1 MRKSSLHS
9 YINWLVP
16 VLIILTLATFYHRFP
31 TGDDAWFAEQSY
43 WLSKSG
49 IVRSNFFKGM
59 LFWDQHLLVSHKFFI
74 LIGALVYRIFGISL
88 LAFQSISFI
97 AELILIGLIYQY
109 IRQRQL
115 GNKALL
121 MLLFLIFGNISL
133 VTMSFENRPE
143 ILLAT
148 LGFASFL
155 CLDKSDKYQAA
166 LAGILAGLALLTH
179 LNGIVFV
186 VAGFFLL
193 LKTKRWHDLIF
204 YSITSFLVSILYF
217 LDVFLSDHFQLWYY
231 QFTND
236 PAVVGSL
243 GIRHKLWVML
253 KFPLIFVGSF
263 KEVGVTLILLTLLF
277 LNKNR
282 FKDLPKNVIYY
293 LIFSILT
300 LWLVTKSVTGF
311 YQLLFLPLLIVLILE
326 LLNFMK
332 SDYLFNKWTVFV
344 FFLFTF
350 IGVFGQIQLLNKIHS
365 KPYLPEKYAEISKK
379 IANKSCGIVPLNFFF
394 NDYDKF
400 GQLYCIEN
408 FWPMNVHREEHS
420 LAQMGKF
427 AIDRNVKFIVIDKHS
442 LNKPAEINP
451 KSIIPDFKLSY
462 TDGNIF
468 LFNRKK

>member
-1 MRKSSLHS
+1 MKISSLYS
-9 YINWLVP
+9 YLKWLVP
-16 VLIILTLATFYHRFP
+16 VLIILTVATFYHRFP

-43 WLSKSG
+43 WLANNG

-59 LFWDQHLLVSHKFFI
+59 LSWDQHLLVSHKFFI

-88 LAFQSISFI
+88 VAFQSISFI

-155 CLDKSDKYQAA
+155 CLDKSDKYRAA

-193 LKTKRWHDLIF
+193 LKSKRWIDLIF
-204 YSITSFLVSILYF
+204 YSITSFFVSILYF
-217 LDVFLSDHFQLWYY
+217 LDVFLSDQFQLWYY
-231 QFTND
+231 QFTHD
-236 PAVVGSL
+236 PALVSSL
-243 GIRHKLWVML
+243 GIKHKLLVML

-277 LNKNR
+277 LNKSR
-282 FKDLPKNVIYY
+282 LKDLPKNVLYY
-293 LIFSILT
+293 LLFSILT
-300 LWLVTKSVTGF
+300 LWMITKSVTGF
-311 YQLLFLPLLIVLILE
+311 YQLLFLPLLMVLILE
-326 LLNFMK
+326 LLNFLK
-332 SDYLFNKWTVFV
+332 ADYLLNKWTVFV

-350 IGVFGQIQLLNKIHS
+350 IGIFGQIQLLNKIHS

-379 IANKSCGIVPLNFFF
+379 IGNKSCGIVPLNFFF

-420 LAQMGKF
+420 LAQLGKF
-427 AIDRNVKFIVIDKHS
+427 AVDRNVNFIVIDKHS
-442 LNKPAEINP
+442 LNKPAEMNEQS
-451 KSIIPDFKLSY
+451 KIPSFQLTYS
-462 TDGNIF
+462 DGNIF
-468 LFNRKK
+468 LFNRNK

>member
-1 MRKSSLHS
+1 MKNNYL
-9 YINWLVP
+9 ILCIKWLLP
-16 VLIILTLATFYHRFP
+16 ILILLTLATFYRRFP

-43 WLSKSG
+43 WLAKSG
-49 IVRSNFFKGM
+49 LIRSNYFKGM

-74 LIGALVYRIFGISL
+74 LIGSFVYRIFGISL
-88 LAFQSISFI
+88 YAFQSISFV

-115 GNKALL
+115 GNKAPF

-143 ILLAT
+143 IILAT

-155 CLDKSDKYQAA
+155 CVDKSNKYWAA

-204 YSITSFLVSILYF
+204 YSFTSFFVSILYF

-236 PAVVGSL
+236 PAVVSSL
-243 GIRHKLWVML
+243 GIQHKLWVML

-263 KEVGVTLILLTLLF
+263 KEVGVTLILLTLLY
-277 LNKNR
+277 LNKSR
-282 FKDLPKNVIYY
+282 LKDLPKNAVYY

-332 SDYLFNKWTVFV
+332 SDFLLNKWTVFV
-344 FFLFTF
+344 FFFFTF

-365 KPYLPEKYAEISKK
+365 RPYLPEKYAEISNK
-379 IANKSCGIVPLNFFF
+379 IGNKSCGIVPLNFFF

-408 FWPMNVHREEHS
+408 FWPMNVHREAHTLEE
-420 LAQMGKF
+420 LGKF
-427 AIDRNVKFIVIDKHS
+427 AVDRNVNFILIDKHS
-442 LNKPAEINP
+442 LNKPAYIDQ
-451 KSIIPDFKLSY
+451 KSIIPSFQLTYS
-462 TDGNIF
+462 DGNIF
-468 LFNRKK
+468 LFNRNK